1 MGKKKSK
8 RQVRPWCWYCER
20 DFEDEKV
27 LIQHQK
33 AKHFKCP
40 HCNKKLNTAGGM
52 VVHVAQVHKE
62 TIDTVP
68 NAMKGR
74 ESTDVEIFGM
84 EGIPHSDML
93 AHVQALESGQPS
105 KKIRTEDPVEISS
118 EELKKQLAQHQ
129 AMMQGNPQGAYSFT
143 PGYTIPQQQSL
154 SSLMPHQYSQF
165 YQRPILNQAPF
176 PQPGLF
182 RPNALTGQTV
192 PSAPGQPWRPPTG
205 TSAPLFGTTQPLF
218 GAPSSNTSQS
228 SIFPPRPANT
238 IAPPS
243 TLYPQASL
251 IPTAGQQYPPYNN
264 GQSANSQYQ
273 QTLPNSAVIPPV
285 SEGGTQVD
293 SMGDQS
299 IAQQSTQKSQQKVT
313 LIYSDNEISMEEKRA
328 EHLKRAEEEKNRSS
342 EDNHRQQVHALDQ
355 SVQSRIAN
363 LKGRVV

>member
-1 MGKKKSK
+1 VMGKKKSK

-105 KKIRTEDPVEISS
+105 KKIRTEDPVELSS

-143 PGYTIPQQQSL
+143 PGYAIPQQQNL

-165 YQRPILNQAPF
+165 YQRPILSQAPF

-182 RPNALTGQTV
+182 RPNTLTGQTV
-192 PSAPGQPWRPPTG
+192 PSVPGQPWRPPTG
-205 TSAPLFGTTQPLF
+205 TSAPLFGTTTQPLF

-228 SIFPPRPANT
+228 SIFPPRPAST
-238 IAPPS
+238 IASASP
-243 TLYPQASL
+243 LYPQASL
-251 IPTAGQQYPPYNN
+251 IPTPGQQYSPYNN
-264 GQSANSQYQ
+264 GQSANPSLTQYQ
-273 QTLPNSAVIPPV
+273 QTLPNPSVIPPV
-285 SEGGTQVD
+285 SESGTQVD
-293 SMGDQS
+293 SMGDPS
-299 IAQQSTQKSQQKVT
+299 ITQQSTQKSQQK
-313 LIYSDNEISMEEKRA
+313 EEKRA
-328 EHLKRAEEEKNRSS
+328 EHLKRAEEKNRFS

-355 SVQSRIAN
+355 SVQS
-363 LKGRVV
+363 

>member
-105 KKIRTEDPVEISS
+105 KKIRAEDPVDISS
-118 EELKKQLAQHQ
+118 DELKKQLAQHQ
-129 AMMQGNPQGAYSFT
+129 AMMQGNPQGAYTFS

-154 SSLMPHQYSQF
+154 SPLMPTQYSSF
-165 YQRPILNQAPF
+165 YQRQAPF
-176 PQPGLF
+176 QQPANENF
-182 RPNALTGQTV
+182 IICFSTLTGQAP
-192 PSAPGQPWRPPTG
+192 PSVPGQPWRPTPTTG
-205 TSAPLFGTTQPLF
+205 TSAPLFGTAQPLF
-218 GAPSSNTSQS
+218 GAPPSNSQS
-228 SIFPPRPANT
+228 PIFPRPPISPT
-238 IAPPS
+238 S
-243 TLYPQASL
+243 SLYPQTSL
-251 IPTAGQQYPPYNN
+251 IPTSGQQYSPYNN
-264 GQSANSQYQ
+264 GQSANSLSQYQ
-273 QTLPNSAVIPPV
+273 QTLPNQGSTLG
-285 SEGGTQVD
+285 EGGVQVD
-293 SMGDQS
+293 GMGDQS
-299 IAQQSTQKSQQKVT
+299 ITHQKSLPKVA
-313 LIYSDNEISMEEKRA
+313 LVYKKRA
-328 EHLKRAEEEKNRSS
+328 ELEKYRYN
-342 EDNHRQQVHALDQ
+342 EDNHRQQ
-355 SVQSRIAN
+355 
-363 LKGRVV
+363 

>member
-1 MGKKKSK
+1 
-8 RQVRPWCWYCER
+8 YCER

-192 PSAPGQPWRPPTG
+192 PSVPGQPWRPPTG

-264 GQSANSQYQ
+264 GQSASSQYQ

-285 SEGGTQVD
+285 NESGTQVD

-299 IAQQSTQKSQQKVT
+299 ITQQYTQKSQQKVT

>member
-1 MGKKKSK
+1 MGKKKITNF
-8 RQVRPWCWYCER
+8 RYCER

-40 HCNKKLNTAGGM
+40 HCNKKLNTA
-52 VVHVAQVHKE
+52 
-62 TIDTVP
+62 
-68 NAMKGR
+68 

-105 KKIRTEDPVEISS
+105 KKIKTEDPVEISS

-129 AMMQGNPQGAYSFT
+129 AMMQGNPQGAYSFS

-165 YQRPILNQAPF
+165 YQRPILNQAPY
-176 PQPGLF
+176 PQP
-182 RPNALTGQTV
+182 V
-192 PSAPGQPWRPPTG
+192 PPVPGQPWRPTG
-205 TSAPLFGTTQPLF
+205 TSAPLLGTTQPFF
-218 GAPSSNTSQS
+218 GATSSNNSQS

-238 IAPPS
+238 GAPAS
-243 TLYPQASL
+243 SLYQAQL
-251 IPTAGQQYPPYNN
+251 IPTSGQQYPPYNN
-264 GQSANSQYQ
+264 GQSANSLTQYQ
-273 QTLPNSAVIPPV
+273 QTLPNSAVIPSV
-285 SEGGTQVD
+285 GESGTQVD

-299 IAQQSTQKSQQKVT
+299 ITQQSTQKSQQKVT

-328 EHLKRAEEEKNRSS
+328 EHLKRAEEEKNRSN
-342 EDNHRQQVHALDQ
+342 EDNHRQQVHAHDL

-363 LKGRVV
+363 IKGRVM